1 MGKPD
6 AHYIAPMTWLMP
18 LVATLAVLFLVGRG
32 MPLSRWP
39 VIIAA
44 TLAVILLV
52 VAAEQNGMW
61 PASWKVR

>member
-1 MGKPD
+1 
-6 AHYIAPMTWLMP
+6 MTWV
-18 LVATLAVLFLVGRG
+18 VALISLLTVLFLVGRG

-52 VAAEQNGMW
+52 VAAEQNGYW
-61 PASWKVR
+61 PQSWKVR

>member
-1 MGKPD
+1 MS
-6 AHYIAPMTWLMP
+6 WLLP
-18 LVATLAVLFLVGRG
+18 LVAMLAVLFLVGRG

-52 VAAEQNGMW
+52 VAAEQNGYW
-61 PASWKVR
+61 PRSWQAR

>member
-1 MGKPD
+1 MS
-6 AHYIAPMTWLMP
+6 WLLP
-18 LVATLAVLFLVGRG
+18 LVAMLAVLFLVGRG

-52 VAAEQNGMW
+52 VAAEQNGYW
-61 PASWKVR
+61 PRSWQVR

>member
-1 MGKPD
+1 MS
-6 AHYIAPMTWLMP
+6 WLLP
-18 LVATLAVLFLVGRG
+18 LVAMSAVLFLVGRG

-52 VAAEQNGMW
+52 VAAEQNGYW
-61 PASWKVR
+61 PRSWQVR